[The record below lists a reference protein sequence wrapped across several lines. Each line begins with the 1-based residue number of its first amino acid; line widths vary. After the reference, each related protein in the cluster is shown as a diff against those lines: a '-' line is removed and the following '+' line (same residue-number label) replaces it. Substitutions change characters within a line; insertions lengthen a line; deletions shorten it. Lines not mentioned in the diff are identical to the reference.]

1 MYLTV
6 EVAVRHNTCFTLFS
20 NDMCFLVSS
29 KLLNK
34 RYYNKSLWYIWNNT
48 FIKDNTQERKLLS
61 LWHKQTDEITIKY
74 NQKSHKNDVAR
85 ILILESR
92 YFQQCTCISTFM
104 HSLTISYLQVL
115 FIIQHLICLPQQKY
129 ARVFVDSHS

>member
-20 NDMCFLVSS
+20 NDMCFLLSG

-48 FIKDNTQERKLLS
+48 FIKDTSLERILLS
-61 LWHKQTDEITIKY
+61 LWHEQTDEITIKY
-74 NQKSHKNDVAR
+74 DQNNYKK
-85 ILILESR
+85 
-92 YFQQCTCISTFM
+92 
-104 HSLTISYLQVL
+104 
-115 FIIQHLICLPQQKY
+115 
-129 ARVFVDSHS
+129 